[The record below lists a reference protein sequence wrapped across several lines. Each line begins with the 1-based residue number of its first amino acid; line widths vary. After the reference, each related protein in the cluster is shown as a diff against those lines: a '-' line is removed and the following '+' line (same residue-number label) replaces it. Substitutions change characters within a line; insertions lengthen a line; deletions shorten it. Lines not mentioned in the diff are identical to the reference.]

1 MNEHECAVGILY
13 EYEDTDMVT
22 LKTLREEIEI
32 GNKVFGTHET
42 LHHLVVTQCGF
53 KKFNY
58 CPECGSYC
66 SDVCDVCGLCEEC
79 CENCLIGDIN
89 GDSTVDIDDALD
101 LFRHAMLPELYIIEY
116 SGSIDVN

>member
-42 LHHLVVTQCGF
+42 LHNLVVTQCGF
-53 KKFNY
+53 KKFDY
-58 CPECGSYC
+58 CPECGK
-66 SDVCDVCGLCEEC
+66 
-79 CENCLIGDIN
+79 
-89 GDSTVDIDDALD
+89 
-101 LFRHAMLPELYIIEY
+101 
-116 SGSIDVN
+116 SIDWDKILGEESEAEE